1 MYSTKMICYKNK
13 IWSVDD
19 RKFIELYNDN
29 KNYLITDFVTF
40 FKIQNNCA
48 VFQWNCESQDYELSN
63 HILEISTD
71 NNDEIMELLQNRLAL
86 GKERYGHGVRIDDD
100 TRQWGTAENSWEIM
114 MLEEALDGMIYAAAC
129 ILKCRK
135 NQKRNEESVS

>member
-1 MYSTKMICYKNK
+1 MICYKNK